1 MKVLLLAN
9 NLKWKSLQQKVDS
22 LKQYFA
28 PALDIQ
34 IEIQNISV
42 KKFDWFEVVNRDGV
56 TVNEINRDYMERL
69 HTTFSGYDVIVLAM
83 DKKAWK
89 GGLHQ
94 GYFVT
99 INGKHCIALGSNENE
114 EYRYNFKAFD
124 GGKFFNLLRHELY
137 HAIYT
142 IQGKLDRTHYHF
154 ERGKLDDALI
164 EITSN
169 KKTLILTRNQDDG
182 VQCLGTLTDGFLSWN
197 TLERPWK
204 NNQPNISCIPKGTY
218 DVKWTFSPKFL
229 KYTYEIIA
237 VPRRSGIRIH
247 SANFF
252 SDLFGCVA
260 LGNGYKDIN
269 GDGKLDI
276 INSKLSIQEFE
287 AYMNKQDFKLIIK

>member
-182 VQCLGTLTDGFLSWN
+182 VQCLGTLTVDNKKWN
-197 TLERPWK
+197 TLERPDK
-204 NNQPNISCIPKGTY
+204 NNAPNISCIPKGTY

-229 KYTYEIIA
+229 KYTYEILN
-237 VPRRSGIRIH
+237 VPSRSGIRIH

-269 GDGKLDI
+269 GDGRLDI
-276 INSKLSIQEFE
+276 INSKLAINEFE
-287 AYMNKQDFKLIIK
+287 SYLNKQDFRLIIK